1 VTLYKQSAP
10 ENTVSIDNF
19 GINSAMRIFVL
30 VLDGVFDTGLT
41 TVLDSL
47 TMANSLGR
55 ATGMATAGFDISVV
69 GMRPEVRTSLGMQVP
84 VRDVTDAPAPD
95 WVILPALNHTTPA
108 TLVPVLG
115 REDVVDAQDALRSWR
130 SGGARVAAA
139 CTGTF
144 VLAESGLLDGCEA
157 TTTWWLSPLFRQRY
171 PKVRLDAHRIVVPC
185 GSALTAGAALSH
197 LDLALWLIRNNSPE
211 LAALVARYLVFD
223 SRLSQSAYAISDHLA
238 HSDPLVERFDRWVRE
253 HLDTAIAL
261 DVVADALATTTRTL
275 TRRLNGVLGKTPV
288 EYIQDLRVERAVH
301 LLKTSKLTVD
311 RIAEQV
317 GYADGHTLRT
327 LLRRRMGKGVRE
339 LRAS

>member
-1 VTLYKQSAP
+1 MTLYKQSTQG
-10 ENTVSIDNF
+10 NTVLIDNF

-30 VLDGVFDTGLT
+30 VLEGVFDTGLT

-47 TMANSLGR
+47 TMANSLAC
-55 ATGMATAGFDISVV
+55 ATGMATAGFDITVV
-69 GMRPEVRTSLGMQVP
+69 GMRPQVRTALGMQVP
-84 VRDVTDAPAPD
+84 VRDMTDAPAPD
-95 WVILPALNHTTPA
+95 WVVLPALNRTTA
-108 TLVPVLG
+108 EELVPVLG
-115 REDVVDAQDALRSWR
+115 RDDVVDALGALRAWS

-144 VLAESGLLDGCEA
+144 VLAESGLLDGGEA

-171 PKVRLDAHRIVVPC
+171 PRVKLDAHRIVVPS

-223 SRLSQSAYAISDHLA
+223 SRLSQSAYAISDHLS

-261 DVVADALATTTRTL
+261 DVAAEALATTTRTL

-327 LLRRRMGKGVRE
+327 LLRRRIGKGVRE
-339 LRAS
+339 LRA